1 MELTWWGIA
10 GLQIKT
16 GNHVFLIDP
25 YLSRN
30 ATARPKQPL
39 RPSDI
44 SDADQIFV
52 SHGHFDYLLIFG

>member
-44 SDADQIFV
+44 SDAN
-52 SHGHFDYLLIFG
+52 